1 MKKFYQEA
9 AVEKQDNGWSV
20 TLDGR
25 TIKTPQKNPLM
36 LPNAQLA
43 QLICDEWAKQ
53 GEEIDPAKMFFT
65 GLANAAI
72 DMVAK
77 DRDYFINAIIAF
89 AEADN
94 LLYRAESDT
103 PFYQRQQ
110 EKWQPIVD
118 WAQQEFDVVFTNVE
132 GINFVPQDEKT
143 LAILRGF
150 IAKYD
155 HFTLAA
161 LQNLC
166 GLSASLIAI
175 LSVVYQKF
183 SPDDIWDI
191 IHLEE
196 LWQEE
201 QWGRDPQAADIR
213 NARKTEFDN
222 GVIFLQNS
230 LNNNG

>member
-150 IAKYD
+150 IAKYN

-201 QWGRDPQAADIR
+201 QWGRDQQAADIR
-213 NARKTEFDN
+213 NSRKAEFDN

-230 LNNNG
+230 LNING